1 MLQLD
6 IKCAVPVCKDDSTL
20 QCSEVAMEG
29 AILPVNLNML
39 LSDTQITPPLFAELP
54 VKLLVPLKVA
64 TTIADVPIAP
74 PTESFAELLKLL
86 VPLKAIVTLAT
97 TDIAPPLNPAEL
109 FIKSLSNEYQ

>member
-6 IKCAVPVCKDDSTL
+6 IKCAVPVCKDGSTL

-39 LSDTQITPPLFAELP
+39 LSDTQITPQPLFAELP

-74 PTESFAELLKLL
+74 PTECFAELLKL